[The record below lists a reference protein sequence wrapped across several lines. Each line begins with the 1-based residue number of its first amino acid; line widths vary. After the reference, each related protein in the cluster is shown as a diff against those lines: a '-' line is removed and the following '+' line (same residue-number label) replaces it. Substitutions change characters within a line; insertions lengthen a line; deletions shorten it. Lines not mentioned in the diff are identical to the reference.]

1 MNIKLSKIA
10 SLLSREL
17 KGWYEIYN
25 LTIDSRE
32 VKSGDIFVAIE
43 GKNWWT
49 WLHTRAIVME
59 HGNIV

>member
-17 KGWYEIYN
+17 KGPDTEIYN

-32 VKSGDIFVAIE
+32 VKSGDI
-43 GKNWWT
+43 
-49 WLHTRAIVME
+49 L
-59 HGNIV
+59 